1 MFSWLPREQGL
12 VGYLGNNVQLVH
24 CTMCGN
30 VCVSV
35 FVGCCHLL
43 SRWGCFYLDF
53 GDYEGKPY
61 SSVACVIPVEPR
73 NIY

>member
-1 MFSWLPREQGL
+1 MFSWLPREQCS
-12 VGYLGNNVQLVH
+12 VGSLP
-24 CTMCGN
+24 MCGN